1 MKAFPLHHLAATTA
15 ALALSAG
22 MAVAQ
27 TADVVELS
35 VALAVDDAGFNVT
48 TSSVFRLAQDLGF
61 FEKHGVVVTYVALD
75 GTPQAVSALLSGDVD
90 AADIALDAAIRL
102 TATGDLA
109 LKGIVATG
117 TGSPFLI
124 ATRDDIASVADL
136 AGRSYAIADY
146 GSLDHSLT
154 QAVLRGMGTDP
165 ASPAYVPIG
174 APSVRVQALAASQV
188 DATTVSFGT
197 FGSIEGTEGIHVL
210 VPPAE
215 FSDFAPALTKFVAV
229 RADMVEE
236 NAEALQRFT
245 QALID
250 TSREMAAHPEIW
262 VDAAAAARTDIP
274 RPSLERTAGF
284 LVDRWCVNGCIDPAE
299 LDASVAFVYA
309 NPDFAD
315 VPAMTA
321 ADLVDLS
328 FTARALET
336 LGIDTSEGFD
346 ARQ

>member
-1 MKAFPLHHLAATTA
+1 MKAFPLYHLATTTA

-22 MAVAQ
+22 MALAQ
-27 TADVVELS
+27 TDDVVELS

-61 FEKHGVVVTYVALD
+61 FEKHGVAVTYVALD

-102 TATGDLA
+102 TASGDLV

-124 ATRDDIASVADL
+124 ATRDDITTVAEL

-154 QAVLRGMGTDP
+154 QAVLRGMGADP

-174 APSVRVQALAASQV
+174 APAVRVQALAAGQV

-210 VPPAE
+210 VPSGE

-229 RADMVEE
+229 RADTVEE

-245 QALID
+245 EALID

-262 VDAAAAARTDIP
+262 VDAAAAARSDIP
-274 RPSLERTAGF
+274 RASLERTAGF
-284 LVDRWCVNGCIDPAE
+284 LVDRWCVNGCIDPGE
-299 LDASVAFVYA
+299 LDAAVAFVYA

-328 FTARALET
+328 FTTRALET
-336 LGIDTSEGFD
+336 LGLDTSEGFD

>member
-1 MKAFPLHHLAATTA
+1 MTPYLLNRFATATAVLALWGGM
-15 ALALSAG
+15 ALA
-22 MAVAQ
+22 Q
-27 TADVVELS
+27 TDDVVELS
-35 VALAVDDAGFNVT
+35 VALALDDAGFNVT

-61 FEKHGVVVTYVALD
+61 FEKHGVAVTYVALD
-75 GTPQAVSALLSGDVD
+75 GTPQAVAALLAGEVD
-90 AADIALDAAIRL
+90 AADIAIDAAIRL
-102 TATGDLA
+102 TASGDLV

-124 ATRDDIASVADL
+124 AARDDIATLADL

-154 QAVLRGMGTDP
+154 QAVLRGMGVDP

-174 APSVRVQALAASQV
+174 APAVRVQALAAGQV

-197 FGSIEGTEGIHVL
+197 YGSIEGTEGIHVL
-210 VPPAE
+210 VPSAE

-229 RADMVEE
+229 RADAVEE

-245 QALID
+245 AALIE

-262 VDAAAAARTDIP
+262 VEAAAAARSDIP
-274 RPSLERTAGF
+274 RASIERTAGF
-284 LVDRWCVNGCIDPAE
+284 LGNRWCVNGCIDPAE

-315 VPAMTA
+315 VPPMDA
-321 ADLVDLS
+321 ADLVDLR
-328 FTARALET
+328 FTMEALET
-336 LGIDTSEGFD
+336 MGVDTSEGFD